1 MPKLKLSEQETA
13 NRIIRSCIS
22 CNMEREDMDNKMLAL
37 ILGQDV
43 VTIRRKRN
51 NPENFT
57 VRDMQRLARALKFTP
72 IQAASVVLGRDLT
85 TKEVRDFILM

>member
-22 CNMEREDMDNKMLAL
+22 CNMEREDMDNKKLAL

-57 VRDMQRLARALKFTP
+57 VRDMQRLAKFTP